1 MTPALRMAGLAAEQ
15 LQWAERNHHWAYLEK
30 LLELLKEMHGR
41 VIRLERGYSV
51 QFYTSGYQE
60 PDPDPA

>member
-15 LQWAERNHHWAYLEK
+15 LQWAERNGHWAYLEA
-30 LLELLKEMHGR
+30 LLGLLKEMHGR
-41 VIRLERGYSV
+41 VMRLDGGYTV
-51 QFYTSGYQE
+51 LFITSGYEE